1 MSFSLAKNQETS
13 ISGTV
18 YRNEEAF
25 PLQGANVTLLNT
37 NGDEYGMS
45 TDENGFFSI
54 TDLKPGNYSIKIS
67 FIGFEDYT
75 ENVNIE
81 FGRLYKID
89 AILSIE
95 PIQMTKLEI
104 ISKVDSSYYKLP
116 GSATILDV
124 ETLKLINPI
133 GTQEMLEHIPGING
147 YADDRKG
154 NSRISIG
161 IRGLN
166 PRRSSRVF

>member
-1 MSFSLAKNQETS
+1 MNRSIYIFCSIFIFFSFSSAKNQETS

-104 ISKVDSSYYKLP
+104 ISKVVKERGDVDPVEFAFILSEIDFNLSKEANSIIHLTNFLTKL
-116 GSATILDV
+116 GSL
-124 ETLKLINPI
+124 
-133 GTQEMLEHIPGING
+133 G
-147 YADDRKG
+147 
-154 NSRISIG
+154 
-161 IRGLN
+161 
-166 PRRSSRVF
+166 